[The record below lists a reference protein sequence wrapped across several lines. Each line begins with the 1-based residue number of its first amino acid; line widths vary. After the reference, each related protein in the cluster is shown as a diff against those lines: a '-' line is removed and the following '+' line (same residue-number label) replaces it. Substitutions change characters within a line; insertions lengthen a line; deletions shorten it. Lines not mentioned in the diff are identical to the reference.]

1 MKRPMR
7 FIWLCITTLLGSGLA
22 FAQYEK
28 TPWPASSPKFQWSLK
43 DTQSQLWSPESLRGK
58 KAVVNFWATWCAPCK
73 EELPTLQIFSD
84 LQDPNQ
90 TVVITVNVKEHPSR
104 ALRFMQSQQM
114 TLPLVPDPQ
123 GELAQ
128 KFGVKVFPTTLL
140 IDKTGQIKWRIVGEV
155 DWTGP
160 EPQSW
165 VNTLR

>member
-1 MKRPMR
+1 MKSRASHL
-7 FIWLCITTLLGSGLA
+7 FLAVLLLVCSRQV
-22 FAQYEK
+22 FAQFEK
-28 TPWPASSPKFQWSLK
+28 RNWPTNASVPPFEYSDLSG
-43 DTQSQLWSPESLRGK
+43 QLWNWQQLNGI
-58 KAVVNFWATWCAPCK
+58 VVVINFWATWCAPCK

-123 GELAQ
+123 VELAQ
-128 KFGVKVFPTTLL
+128 KLGVKVFPTTLL
-140 IDKTGQIKWRIVGEV
+140 IDQTGQIKWRIVGEV